1 MADDIQEIQALKARY
16 ARLVDTKQ
24 WDAWREL
31 LTEDFRL
38 EGDAGVH
45 EGREVVVKMVSSA
58 LADATTVHHVMAPE
72 ITIIGPD
79 TATGIWGYEDLVV
92 LERAGTTVTVHGHGH
107 YHEEYVRTDEGWK
120 VRSSTAKR
128 LRVDTTGLD

>member
-1 MADDIQEIQALKARY
+1 VADDIQEIQALKARY

-24 WDAWREL
+24 WEAWREL
-31 LTEDFRL
+31 LTEDVRL

-45 EGREVVVKMVSSA
+45 EGREVVVAMVSSA
-58 LADATTVHHVMAPE
+58 LAGATTVHHVMAPE
-72 ITIIGPD
+72 ITITGPD
-79 TATGIWGYEDLVV
+79 TATGIWGYEDLVE
-92 LERAGTTVTVHGHGH
+92 LRRGETTITVHGHGH
-107 YHEEYVRTDEGWK
+107 YHEEYLRTPDGWK